1 MKHLLLTTIAAV
13 LVVGCGGSIHDAARD
28 GNIKAVEQH
37 LAAGTDVNA
46 KDVDGWTPLDMAPDK
61 ETADLLSKHGG
72 KHRGELE
79 AEESIHIAAE
89 FGHLEAV
96 RQHLVDG
103 MDVNAKDDDG
113 QTPFYIAAQ
122 FASKEIVELLI
133 ANGADVNAK
142 AKSGWTPLHH
152 AAIFGRK
159 EAVEL
164 LIEKGVDVNAK
175 YEDGG
180 TPLDEADGETAD
192 LLRKHGGKTGEELKA
207 EEK

>member
-1 MKHLLLTTIAAV
+1 
-13 LVVGCGGSIHDAARD
+13 
-28 GNIKAVEQH
+28 
-37 LAAGTDVNA
+37 
-46 KDVDGWTPLDMAPDK
+46 
-61 ETADLLSKHGG
+61 
-72 KHRGELE
+72 
-79 AEESIHIAAE
+79 
-89 FGHLEAV
+89 
-96 RQHLVDG
+96 

-164 LIEKGVDVNAK
+164 LIEKGVDVNA
-175 YEDGG
+175 ENDDGV
-180 TPLDEADGETAD
+180 TPLESITLKGYFHFAGPEIAN

>member
-1 MKHLLLTTIAAV
+1 MKHLLITTIAAV
-13 LVVGCGGSIHDAARD
+13 VLVGCGGSIHDAARD

-46 KDVDGWTPLDMAPDK
+46 KDVDGWTPLDMANDK
-61 ETADLLSKHGG
+61 ETADPLSKHGG
-72 KHRGELE
+72 KYRGELE

-96 RQHLVDG
+96 RQHLAAG
-103 MDVNAKDDDG
+103 ADVNAKDDDG

-122 FASKEIVELLI
+122 SGNREVAELLI
-133 ANGADVNAK
+133 AKGADVNAK
-142 AKSGWTPLHH
+142 AKSGWTPLHE

-164 LIEKGVDVNAK
+164 LIE
-175 YEDGG
+175 
-180 TPLDEADGETAD
+180 
-192 LLRKHGGKTGEELKA
+192 
-207 EEK
+207 